1 MDKKE
6 KIKVLDRVLEETLKL
21 ISIYH
26 KSKLPIP
33 KELKGNIGE
42 FLVTKKLLNK
52 FQDAKIE
59 YFGGAHPIFDI
70 EVENIKIQVKTRFNP
85 EYEKTKNSKYLVEGC
100 PTVNRKT
107 IEEKKVDF
115 IIVLYLDTNLTEI
128 SQKKF
133 YIFEQSDF
141 QHFSTIFCFSGKS
154 KGDYTIINVIDIV
167 GEPPP
172 KRKEALDFYNTDE
185 YREVFKEALDGWG
198 KIKLSQ

>member
-1 MDKKE
+1 M
-6 KIKVLDRVLEETLKL
+6 
-21 ISIYH
+21 
-26 KSKLPIP
+26 
-33 KELKGNIGE
+33 
-42 FLVTKKLLNK
+42 
-52 FQDAKIE
+52 
-59 YFGGAHPIFDI
+59 
-70 EVENIKIQVKTRFNP
+70 
-85 EYEKTKNSKYLVEGC
+85 
-100 PTVNRKT
+100 
-107 IEEKKVDF
+107 
-115 IIVLYLDTNLTEI
+115 DTNVTEI

-141 QHFSTIFCFSGKS
+141 QYFSTIFCFSGKS